1 MFCPTCGIA
10 LTHQMKYCNRCGAHL
25 TTTEEA
31 AVINAAEKRL
41 DNYLD
46 GLFWI
51 TLLGLGFILGGMAL
65 LKKIQVGDGL
75 MIAFVALSS
84 ALFLVNFGLSF
95 REVQRLKRAR
105 EPIYTP
111 ELEPLNTKELGPATA
126 QANLEAVPSVTENT
140 TRELQSRSREKI
152 AL

>member
-10 LTHQMKYCNRCGAHL
+10 LSHQMKYCNRCGAHL
-25 TTTEEA
+25 TTTEDA
-31 AVINAAEKRL
+31 ALSNAAEKRL

-51 TLLGLGFILGGMAL
+51 TLLGLGFILGGIAL
-65 LKKIQVGDGL
+65 LKKIQVSDGL
-75 MIAFVALSS
+75 LIAFVVLSF
-84 ALFLVNFGLSF
+84 AAFLVNFGLSF

-105 EPIYTP
+105 EPIHTP
-111 ELEPLNTKELGPATA
+111 ELEPLNSKELGPASA
-126 QANLEAVPSVTENT
+126 QASMEGLPSVTENT

>member
-1 MFCPTCGIA
+1 
-10 LTHQMKYCNRCGAHL
+10 MKYCNRCGAHL
-25 TTTEEA
+25 TTSEEA
-31 AVINAAEKRL
+31 VLVNAAEKRL

-65 LKKIQVGDGL
+65 LKKIQVSDGL
-75 MIAFVALSS
+75 MIAFVVLSF
-84 ALFLVNFGLSF
+84 AAFLVNFGLSF

-105 EPIYTP
+105 EPIHTP
-111 ELEPLNTKELGPATA
+111 ELEPLNTKELGPANA
-126 QANLEAVPSVTENT
+126 QANLAALPSVTENT
-140 TRELQSRSREKI
+140 TRDLHSRSKEKI